1 MTFFEFINQVIFII
15 KNLGLSFWVS
25 VIIISPLFMWFEE
38 IVQTIITK
46 FLYVIFVR
54 FPNKY
59 QLIQKLLGFS
69 DADKYA
75 ELQRIHEMYE
85 NDNTIAEKLKI
96 SEDFLDE
103 TRGAMFVYNELSDII
118 LGKVL
123 KEGDKKG
130 LEIPFAENKNFDD
143 YYFNYDIIYK
153 QDFNIKELKEINAS
167 KILKNSKQGNELFS
181 INKRFSN
188 ELLRKKVYREKPLV
202 KLPEKF
208 IDAFKTKM
216 MEVEGHFL
224 ENVEMYLFQKKLSF
238 KWKIFKVIIF
248 IPFMFFLSNL
258 LGSLFEFF
266 GINEMI
272 DYLEF

>member
-123 KEGDKKG
+123 KKGDKKG

>member
-238 KWKIFKVIIF
+238 KWKIFKVVVF

-258 LGSLFEFF
+258 LGSLFDYF

-272 DYLEF
+272 DKIF

>member
-167 KILKNSKQGNELFS
+167 KILKNSNQGNELFS

>member
-1 MTFFEFINQVIFII
+1 MTFWEFINQIVFIV
-15 KNLGLSFWVS
+15 KNLSLSFWVS

-38 IVQTIITK
+38 VTQTTITK
-46 FLYVIFVR
+46 FLFIIFVR

-59 QLIQKLLGFS
+59 KMFQRILGFS
-69 DADKYA
+69 DAEKYE
-75 ELQRIHEMYE
+75 ELQRLHKNYE
-85 NDNTIAEKLKI
+85 KDNTISEKLKI

-103 TRGAMFVYNELSDII
+103 TRGAMFVYNELGEII

-123 KEGDKKG
+123 KEKNGN
-130 LEIPFAENKNFDD
+130 EIPFVDNKNFDNNYFD
-143 YYFNYDIIYK
+143 YKVIYK
-153 QDFNIKELKEINAS
+153 LDFNIKDLKKINSS
-167 KILKNSKQGNELFS
+167 KVIKDSEEGNELFF

-188 ELLRKKVYREKPLV
+188 ELLRKTVYREAPLV

-208 IDAFKTKM
+208 IKAFKAKM

-224 ENVEMYLFQKKLSF
+224 ENIEMYLFQKQLSF
-238 KWKIFKVIIF
+238 KWKIFKVILF

-258 LGSLFEFF
+258 LGSLFEYF

-272 DYLEF
+272 DMIF

>member
-238 KWKIFKVIIF
+238 KWKIFKIIIF

>member
-1 MTFFEFINQVIFII
+1 MTFFEFIDQVIFIV

>member
-46 FLYVIFVR
+46 FLYIIFVR

>member
-1 MTFFEFINQVIFII
+1 
-15 KNLGLSFWVS
+15 
-25 VIIISPLFMWFEE
+25 MWFEE